1 MTTSLLLPEVVI
13 MMVVMRMMMRMM
25 RMMRR
30 MRVVIMMTAL
40 LNICQL
46 TMAEKLKKI
55 EGYS

>member
-13 MMVVMRMMMRMM
+13 MMVVIMAVVMRMV
-25 RMMRR
+25 RR
-30 MRVVIMMTAL
+30 IMRVVIMMTAL

-46 TMAEKLKKI
+46 TMAEKLQKI